1 MAMSKMQ
8 RAKEFIRRRRTQA
21 QDLVKQV
28 RTDAETVAAGGGVAY
43 ARGRFGDDAMQVAD
57 IDVELLVGGVAK
69 LAAYSGVLGK
79 SMSPDLHAIGTG
91 VLTTYAAFKLLEMGK
106 EHRAEDA
113 ATTTS
118 GMRSMGPRSMSGIPR
133 QRQRAA

>member
-1 MAMSKMQ
+1 M
-8 RAKEFIRRRRTQA
+8 
-21 QDLVKQV
+21 LL
-28 RTDAETVAAGGGVAY
+28 G
-43 ARGRFGDDAMQVAD
+43 
-57 IDVELLVGGVAK
+57 VELLVGGVAK